1 MVGNLSS
8 YLLCQVMSS
17 QIIIFDL
24 VVVIGNSSYY
34 QVSTNSTS
42 SISNQ
47 YQFGGVTGIIVN
59 SQLNIEKLLY
69 HSYQQYDT
77 QYLQYSGSIIGIS
90 QQQVNIVIIKNM
102 CFDLILKSNSIF
114 GYYGLIGYNSGNIT
128 LDKLSI
134 SQNITG
140 VLSIHLGVIGALSAN
155 CLFSQISNI
164 ITSMNTK
171 LNTQINEQ
179 YHVSLLI
186 SYQYAKLCQINN
198 VTLQDS
204 NIYLPHGTSGFI
216 TDAVNTNVLIQNSV
230 VNRCTLISEYTSSII
245 CWGLNSVISVENVSI
260 SFIKVTGKYAKLIY
274 SLDAGSSFTL
284 QQSWSFGYNYV
295 NQVLQ
300 GNCALF
306 TNVQGC

>member
-1 MVGNLSS
+1 
-8 YLLCQVMSS
+8 
-17 QIIIFDL
+17 
-24 VVVIGNSSYY
+24 
-34 QVSTNSTS
+34 
-42 SISNQ
+42 
-47 YQFGGVTGIIVN
+47 
-59 SQLNIEKLLY
+59 
-69 HSYQQYDT
+69 
-77 QYLQYSGSIIGIS
+77 
-90 QQQVNIVIIKNM
+90 M
-102 CFDLILKSNSIF
+102 CFDQILKSNSIF

-155 CLFSQISNI
+155 CQFSQISNI

-260 SFIKVTGKYAKLIY
+260 SFIKVTGKYANLIY

-300 GNCALF
+300 GNCAIF
-306 TNVQGC
+306 TSVQGC